1 MSSGSSGRQRDE
13 LGEGVLRKRTS
24 GNVRLAFS
32 RDSTCGGWCAPA
44 GLVQPLS
51 DDIGSLPAQLGADC
65 GCVTPQG
72 ARIDARGE
80 ESLGVAHE
88 PVFDVP
94 VIGFQVEL
102 ERQDMGFDDERLVR
116 ASRGGREAGGADAQF
131 EAAVVPVKDGTICL
145 APDPTYPSTRPRK
158 PRR

>member
-13 LGEGVLRKRTS
+13 LGEGVLRQRTS

-32 RDSTCGGWCAPA
+32 RGSTCGGLCSAD
-44 GLVQPLS
+44 GLVQSLS

-65 GCVTPQG
+65 GCFMPQG
-72 ARIDARGE
+72 ARIDVRGE

-94 VIGFQVEL
+94 VTGFQVES
-102 ERQDMGFDDERLVR
+102 EPEDMGSDSERLAR
-116 ASRGGREAGGADAQF
+116 ALRGGREAAGADGQF
-131 EAAVVPVKDGTICL
+131 EAAVVPVQDETS
-145 APDPTYPSTRPRK
+145 AR
-158 PRR
+158 